1 MLVRPD
7 FQLHHPV
14 HLGHAAVR
22 RAALCVQGALQGAAA
37 AAAAAATAAATAAAA
52 AEEAFTVRVLRGG
65 VQRRGGLSRLFLLR
79 HRSHR
84 AMQPAANAQL
94 FMFR

>member
-37 AAAAAATAAATAAAA
+37 AAAAAATAAAA

>member
-37 AAAAAATAAATAAAA
+37 AAAATAAAA